1 MKRQYFATSASF
13 LFLARTLTMTML
25 LRCSSAFLGRTRG
38 ISVQCRRH
46 QSTLAVA
53 SPVNSTDQE
62 EELLHPDQ
70 FGPIPLP
77 KNLSPSAVLEFK
89 ACPQSYLLQYL
100 YKLRQPTTLATA
112 KGSLC
117 HEALEQLFDLDP
129 PDRTLETLQNLLR
142 VRWGQQRLSDKYR
155 FLFET
160 SDQKEW
166 NLEAE
171 KEWGQSA
178 LQLLQNYYQVEDPRQ
193 VQRPNP
199 LRREIWVQAHLS
211 VDPVLGST
219 SREKPDTI
227 PSSPETFYIR
237 GIVDRLDMVR
247 EDKGVALKIV
257 DYKTGKAPML
267 KYTKPVNDRIMEEA
281 FYQLKVYALLL
292 KEKTD
297 DGPTLNSMN
306 LRYLE
311 LLYLNS
317 EQGTAK
323 TLRYDLG
330 ATQEQRD
337 EALQSIHQDLSQ
349 VWQDISDLVALQDP
363 KAFVGCERSFCH
375 CHQCRDRFVPGTL
388 WEPDTLR

>member
-25 LRCSSAFLGRTRG
+25 LRCSAAFLGHTRG

>member
-1 MKRQYFATSASF
+1 
-13 LFLARTLTMTML
+13 
-25 LRCSSAFLGRTRG
+25 
-38 ISVQCRRH
+38 
-46 QSTLAVA
+46 
-53 SPVNSTDQE
+53 
-62 EELLHPDQ
+62 
-70 FGPIPLP
+70 
-77 KNLSPSAVLEFK
+77 
-89 ACPQSYLLQYL
+89 
-100 YKLRQPTTLATA
+100 
-112 KGSLC
+112 
-117 HEALEQLFDLDP
+117 
-129 PDRTLETLQNLLR
+129 
-142 VRWGQQRLSDKYR
+142 
-155 FLFET
+155 
-160 SDQKEW
+160 
-166 NLEAE
+166 
-171 KEWGQSA
+171 
-178 LQLLQNYYQVEDPRQ
+178 
-193 VQRPNP
+193 
-199 LRREIWVQAHLS
+199 
-211 VDPVLGST
+211 
-219 SREKPDTI
+219 
-227 PSSPETFYIR
+227 
-237 GIVDRLDMVR
+237 MVR